1 MASIRKRGNSF
12 TITCYCGYDDKGKQI
27 KKTTTFHP
35 PENVTPGKAEKL
47 AKQYAAVWEDKIR
60 GYVSLDENRT
70 LKELAEWYY
79 TTVAPSVLKPQ
90 TLINYRGEIERHIL
104 PAIGREK
111 LKNITPPMLDS
122 LFAELQRNGNVEK
135 HYSLKID
142 SLFATMT
149 RKELSEKSGVSLST
163 LSGLNSGKKKTCNQ
177 HTAENIASALE
188 IPLNKVFDS
197 VGNAGMTGATVN
209 KIKLNLSA
217 IFTAAVKKEI
227 MRRNPCKLAT
237 PPKVDTLPAEFLD
250 ENQSRVFLDALHK
263 QDDFQFE
270 VICNLFIATGMRSGE
285 LCALY
290 WEDINL
296 ETGLL
301 YIGHTLI
308 REKGGIF
315 HRDTPKTPESER
327 RIVLPQY
334 IIDLLKKH
342 KTQQAKNRMKAGIVW
357 KVPDAVFTNT
367 VGNYL
372 IGANLN
378 VKLKRVCKSAGL
390 PAIHLH
396 TLRHT
401 HASLLINSNVTARVI
416 ADRLGHS
423 TTKTTLDTYSHVFAE
438 SEAKAMHA
446 IDMALF
452 HDKKTDTEKDVPNS
466 TPLRIAK

>member
-60 GYVSLDENRT
+60 GYVALDENRT
-70 LKELAEWYY
+70 LAELAEWYY
-79 TTVAPSVLKPQ
+79 TTVAPQVLKPQ

-122 LFAELQRNGNVEK
+122 LFTELQRMGNTET
-135 HYSLKID
+135 HYRLKDKALLDGYKRQALADKAGI
-142 SLFATMT
+142 
-149 RKELSEKSGVSLST
+149 EKST
-163 LSGLNSGKKKTCNQ
+163 LYNAIKGTSRKA
-177 HTAENIASALE
+177 TAEKIAAA
-188 IPLNKVFDS
+188 IGMPLNKVFDNES
-197 VGNAGMTGATVN
+197 EQGLSGATVN

-237 PPKVDTLPAEFLD
+237 PPKVDTPPAEFLD
-250 ENQSRVFLDALHK
+250 EQQSKVFLAALRE

-334 IIDLLKKH
+334 IIDLLKEH
-342 KTQQAKNRMKAGIVW
+342 KRKQAINRFAAGVVW
-357 KVPDAVFTNT
+357 KVPDLVFTNT

-401 HASLLINSNVTARVI
+401 HASLIINSNVTARVI

-438 SEAKAMHA
+438 SEVKAMQA

-452 HDKKTDTEKDVPNS
+452 HSEENDTKKDVPNS
-466 TPLRIAK
+466 TPLRMVK

>member
-1 MASIRKRGNSF
+1 MASIRKRGDTF
-12 TITCYCGYDDKGKQI
+12 TITAYMGYDDKGRQR
-27 KKTTTFHP
+27 KKTTTFRP
-35 PENVTPGKAEKL
+35 PDNVTPGKAEKL
-47 AKQYAAVWEDKIR
+47 AKQYAAVWEEKIR
-60 GYVSLDENRT
+60 GYVALDENRT
-70 LKELAEWYY
+70 LNELAEWYY
-79 TTVAPSVLKPQ
+79 TTVAPQVLKPQ

-122 LFAELQRNGNVEK
+122 LFAELQRTGNTET
-135 HYSLKID
+135 HYRLKLD
-142 SLFATMT
+142 SLFYSMK
-149 RKELSEKSGVSLST
+149 RKELSEKSGIGEST
-163 LSGLNSGKKKTCNQ
+163 LSHINSKTKKNTCNR
-177 HTAENIASALE
+177 HTAESIANALE
-188 IPLNKVFDS
+188 LPLNKVFDN
-197 VGNAGMTGATVN
+197 VGSQEMSGATVN

-237 PPKVDTLPAEFLD
+237 PPKVDTPPAEFLD
-250 ENQSRVFLDALHK
+250 EKQSRIFLAALHE

-290 WEDINL
+290 WEDIDL

-301 YIGHTLI
+301 HIQHTLI

-315 HRDTPKTPESER
+315 HRDTPKTPDSER

-334 IIDLLKKH
+334 IIDLLKEH
-342 KTQQAKNRMKAGIVW
+342 KRKQTINRFAAGAVW
-357 KVPDAVFTNT
+357 KVPELVFTNS

-372 IGANLN
+372 IGSNLN
-378 VKLKRVCKSAGL
+378 VRLKRVCKSAGL

-438 SEAKAMHA
+438 SEAKAMQA

-452 HDKKTDTEKDVPNS
+452 RNKEDERPKQDESK
-466 TPLRIAK
+466 RA